1 MKKTFRNASAESG
14 EITVQLDQTKL
25 SFHVEPSAEFTV
37 EANEGSD
44 VVFSSPNPNSNLVIE
59 AV

>member
-1 MKKTFRNASAESG
+1 MKKTFKNVSAESG

-25 SFHVEPSAEFTV
+25 SFHVESGAEFTV

-44 VVFSSPNPNSNLVIE
+44 VVFSSPNSDSNLVIE